1 MVVLGGMGSMTGAVI
16 AATVLT
22 ALPSL
27 MQALS
32 SYRMVIYSLLLI
44 IVMIFKPSGLMGTKD
59 ISVSRFIEKLLN
71 GELLRSRKKEDKA
84 HE

>member
-1 MVVLGGMGSMTGAVI
+1 MTGSVI

-44 IVMIFKPSGLMGTKD
+44 VVMIFKPSGLMGTKD
-59 ISVSRFIEKLLN
+59 ISVSRFIQRLLC
-71 GELLRSRKKEDKA
+71 GELFKSRKKEDKA

>member
-1 MVVLGGMGSMTGAVI
+1 
-16 AATVLT
+16 
-22 ALPSL
+22 

-44 IVMIFKPSGLMGTKD
+44 VVMIFKPSGLMGTKD
-59 ISVSRFIEKLLN
+59 ISVSRFIQRLLN
-71 GELLRSRKKEDKA
+71 GELFKARKKEDKA

>member
-1 MVVLGGMGSMTGAVI
+1 MTGAVI

-59 ISVSRFIEKLLN
+59 ISVSRFIEKLVN
-71 GELLRSRKKEDKA
+71 GELFKSRKKEGQE